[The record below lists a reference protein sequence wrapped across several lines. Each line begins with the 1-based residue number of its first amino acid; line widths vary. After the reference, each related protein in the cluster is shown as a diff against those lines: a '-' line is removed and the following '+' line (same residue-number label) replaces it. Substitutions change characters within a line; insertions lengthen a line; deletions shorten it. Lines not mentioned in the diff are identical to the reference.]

1 MNDPVTYRPAE
12 LLLVEDSPSD
22 ALLTQEMLKD
32 AQVLNPLHVV
42 TDGIEALSFLRRQGA
57 YNEAPRPDLVLL
69 DLYLPKKDG
78 WEVLREIRAD
88 DMLRAI
94 PCVVTTS
101 STSGEDIRKSYEA
114 GASFLVNKPLNLE
127 QFRRI
132 VTALDRFRFSIM
144 ALPEDD

>member
-1 MNDPVTYRPAE
+1 LNDPVTYRAAE

-42 TDGIEALSFLRRQGA
+42 TDGIEAISFLRRQGT
-57 YNEAPRPDLVLL
+57 YSEAPRPDLVLL

-88 DMLRAI
+88 EMLRAI

-127 QFRRI
+127 QFGRI